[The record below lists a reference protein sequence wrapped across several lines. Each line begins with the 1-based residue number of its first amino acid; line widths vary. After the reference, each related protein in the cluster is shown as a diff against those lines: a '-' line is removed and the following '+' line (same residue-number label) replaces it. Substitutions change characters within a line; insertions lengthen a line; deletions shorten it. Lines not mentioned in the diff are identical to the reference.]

1 MQHLDEQGGRMHQRL
16 WELLPW
22 YANGTLAEAEREKVE
37 THLAVCSRCRE
48 EEEICRRTAAAVQAV
63 GEVAPSPH
71 PVQLQRMLARIEE
84 SESEERSRGGWWRR
98 SLPLQALVEATPRTL
113 RISLVAQ
120 AAVILL
126 LVGLLVRQELRSQ
139 PAAPPA
145 DYVTLSD
152 PAPAPAPSL
161 GVRVMFSPQ
170 ATEREIRALLHG
182 IRGQIV
188 AGPSPIGV
196 YTVEVPAAGDPLKV
210 ILARLRS
217 EPQVAFAEP
226 VAGTETVKETHGR

>member
-1 MQHLDEQGGRMHQRL
+1 MHQRI

-22 YANGTLAEAEREKVE
+22 YANGTLAAGEREKVE
-37 THLAVCSRCRE
+37 AHLAVCPRCQE
-48 EEEICRRTAAAVQAV
+48 EEEICRRTAAAVKSA

-84 SESEERSRGGWWRR
+84 SESEERSRAGGLRLGTPWR
-98 SLPLQALVEATPRTL
+98 ALLAATPGPL

-120 AAVILL
+120 AAVILV
-126 LVGLLVRQELRSQ
+126 LVGLLARQQLRTQ

-145 DYVTLSD
+145 QYVTLSD
-152 PAPAPAPSL
+152 PAAAPVPAL
-161 GVRVMFSPQ
+161 GLRVMFSPQ
-170 ATEREIRALLHG
+170 ATEREIRGLLQG

-188 AGPSPIGV
+188 AGPSPLGV
-196 YTVEVPAAGDPLKV
+196 YTVEVPAAGDPLQA

-226 VAGTETVKETHGR
+226 VAGGEKKESHGR

>member
-1 MQHLDEQGGRMHQRL
+1 MQHLDEQGGRTHQRI

-37 THLAVCSRCRE
+37 AHLAICPRCQE
-48 EEEICRRTAAAVQAV
+48 EEEICRRTATAVKSV

-84 SESEERSRGGWWRR
+84 SETEAHSHAGWWRR
-98 SLPLQALVEATPRTL
+98 VMPLRALVEATPGPL
-113 RISLVAQ
+113 RVSLLAE

-126 LVGLLVRQELRSQ
+126 LVGLLVWQQFRAQ

-145 DYVTLSD
+145 EYVTLSD
-152 PAPAPAPSL
+152 PAPAPVPSL
-161 GVRVMFSPQ
+161 GLRVMFSPQ
-170 ATEREIRALLHG
+170 ATEREIRDLLHG

-188 AGPSPIGV
+188 AGPSPMGV
-196 YTVEVPAAGDPLKV
+196 YTVQVPADGDPLKV

-217 EPQVAFAEP
+217 EPQVAFAERA
-226 VAGTETVKETHGR
+226 AGGEAGRGD